1 MAGKGQNSQLKEE
14 RHSILGSIHSFSSG
28 RATSQHRCEI
38 RCLVHHQPEKLTGA
52 LPSFGVQSFYGAS
65 LCGGGGL
72 VAKSC
77 LTLVIPCIVTCQT
90 PLSMGFSRQEN
101 WVGCYALL
109 QGIFWTQGWNPAFL
123 HCRRILYH
131 LSHQGS
137 LSLCRFGWLI
147 APVVEPSLHHS
158 APKVWHESPY

>member
-52 LPSFGVQSFYGAS
+52 LPSFGVPSFYGAS

-101 WVGCYALL
+101 WSGLLCPPPGDLLDPGMESGFPAL
-109 QGIFWTQGWNPAFL
+109 QAD
-123 HCRRILYH
+123 
-131 LSHQGS
+131 S
-137 LSLCRFGWLI
+137 LPSEPPGKPLI
-147 APVVEPSLHHS
+147 M
-158 APKVWHESPY
+158 